1 MRGLVLG
8 LASLT
13 VVACGSDAP
22 PSETKAAA
30 PAPTAEKQ
38 AESCTY
44 TLQEAKPGWT
54 AYKTTE
60 KAPVSGGFAST
71 TLSPTKP
78 APSVVGALS
87 GVTMTI
93 DPVSVSSG
101 NEGRD
106 HTLREKYFGMFTPQ
120 TEFTAGVVAVKGDD
134 QNGTVDLNIGMNGIS
149 KTVAFAYEVAADGT
163 LTANASIEMMDF
175 GLKAAFDSIHE
186 ACKLL
191 HTGSDGVS
199 KTWTDVALT
208 VTAKIAKECA

>member
-1 MRGLVLG
+1 MRGFFLVM
-8 LASLT
+8 ASLMM
-13 VVACGSDAP
+13 VACGSDATP
-22 PSETKAAA
+22 PATKAAA
-30 PAPTAEKQ
+30 SAPTAEKQ

-54 AYKTTE
+54 AYKTTD
-60 KAPVSGGFAST
+60 KAPVSGGFATT

-78 APSVVGALS
+78 APSVVGALN

-93 DPVSVSSG
+93 DPASVSSG

-106 HTLREKYFGMFTPQ
+106 HTLREKYFGLFMPK

-134 QNGTVDLNIGMNGIS
+134 QKGTVDLNIGMNGVS

-163 LTANASIEMMDF
+163 LSANASIEMMDF

-191 HTGSDGVS
+191 HTGEDGVS

-208 VTAKIAKECA
+208 VTAKLAKQCS

>member
-1 MRGLVLG
+1 MRGFVLG
-8 LASLT
+8 LASLM
-13 VVACGSDAP
+13 VVACGADTPAPETKTATAP
-22 PSETKAAA
+22 P
-30 PAPTAEKQ
+30 PAEKS
-38 AESCTY
+38 AENCTY
-44 TLQEAKPGWT
+44 TLQEATPGWT

-60 KAPVSGGFAST
+60 KAPVSGGFATT
-71 TLSPTKP
+71 TLSPTKA
-78 APSVVGALS
+78 APSVVGALN

-93 DPVSVSSG
+93 DPASVSSG

-106 HTLREKYFGMFTPQ
+106 HTLREKYFGVFMPK

-134 QNGTVDLNIGMNGIS
+134 QKGTVDLNIGMNGVS

-163 LTANASIEMMDF
+163 LSANASIEMMDF

-191 HTGSDGVS
+191 HTGEDGVS

-208 VTAKIAKECA
+208 VTAKLAKQCS